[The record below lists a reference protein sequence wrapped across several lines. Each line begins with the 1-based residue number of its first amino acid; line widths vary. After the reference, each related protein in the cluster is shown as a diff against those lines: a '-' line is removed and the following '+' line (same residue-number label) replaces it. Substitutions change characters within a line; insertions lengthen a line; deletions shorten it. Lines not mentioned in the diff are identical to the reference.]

1 MCPDVVILEDYAGH
15 AGRGDSQFHALAS
28 SAPYEARQLHPPISV
43 PQGGGVGHADE
54 ASLGVRWE
62 RPRSRPRQQQ
72 QHPSSAPAGF
82 FARVAAAA
90 GGALAGASEAAVMMS
105 ARGRVVESPCLG
117 SCTHGDSVASE
128 AAVMMSASAAA
139 GGGAPGRAS
148 GVRHL
153 LPAAAAAAVF
163 TK

>member
-62 RPRSRPRQQQ
+62 RPRSRQRQQQ

-105 ARGRVVESPCLG
+105 A
-117 SCTHGDSVASE
+117 
-128 AAVMMSASAAA
+128 SAAA

-148 GVRHL
+148 GMHHL
-153 LPAAAAAAVF
+153 LPTAAAAAVF

>member
-1 MCPDVVILEDYAGH
+1 MPAVVAPHRASISSRFGQVMCPDVVILEDYAGH

-62 RPRSRPRQQQ
+62 RPRSRQRQQ

-105 ARGRVVESPCLG
+105 A
-117 SCTHGDSVASE
+117 
-128 AAVMMSASAAA
+128 SAAA

-148 GVRHL
+148 GMHHL
-153 LPAAAAAAVF
+153 LPTAAAAVF